1 MANCTQPGCTGQIL
15 DGYCDVCGMAAT
27 ASPATAGAASATPG
41 AGATAATAIS
51 QPVPSGV
58 ATGPISTPTAGAPMS
73 MRTMSGRV
81 TSSRLGTVPLG
92 TQRSVSGSRRTQR
105 LGARRTGSTSLGAGL
120 VSVPPVPTLDPS
132 AALMDP
138 PVVAER
144 KRYCANCQSAVGRSR
159 GDQPGRTKGFCP
171 KCRTPFDFDPRLEPG
186 TLVGG
191 QYEVAGCL
199 AHGGMGWIYLARD
212 RNVNGRW
219 VVLKG
224 LLNAGDPD
232 ASRAA
237 VAEKQYLAEVEHPLI
252 VEIYNFVTAP
262 DGASY
267 IVMEYV
273 GGTSLNDLIRQ
284 RTAAQGG
291 RYSPLPV
298 DQAIAYMVEVLPA
311 FSYLHTTGLLYCDF
325 KPANVIQVGESVK
338 LIDLG
343 GVRRIGDDE
352 TPIYGTVGFQAPEV
366 PRDGTT
372 IASDIY
378 TVGRTLAVLVFEF
391 RGSTGEYVDRLP
403 TPEQVPLFAEQDSL
417 YRLLLRATAAS
428 AEDRFQSADEL
439 REQLL
444 GVLREVT
451 SRDDGDFRSVPSTY
465 FETPAVSGDEL
476 GWAELPGLR
485 ADATDPMAAWLSGI
499 TSDDPVRSLALLEG
513 ATEETAAVRLARAR
527 AALEAGDVA
536 RARAEC
542 DALLEVDP
550 WDWRAVWTT
559 GLAALAA
566 GDVPGAVS
574 AFNSV
579 YGQVPGEL
587 APKLA
592 LARACELAD
601 ERDVAGRLYSVC
613 SRTDGAYL
621 PPAQFGLARLALADG
636 RLDDAL
642 AALGRIPPVSRAYGE
657 SRRQRAAL
665 LVGDGSTTPAALAE
679 ASIEVDRAG
688 LPPRER
694 TTLQIDIL
702 EAALVATAGGDDP
715 STRVVGV
722 PMTEPD
728 VRRALEQAYRAA
740 AHLSDDQQQ
749 RIDLV
754 DRANTVRP
762 RTLT

>member
-1 MANCTQPGCTGQIL
+1 MVSCTQPGCTGQIL

-27 ASPATAGAASATPG
+27 AAPVTPSTALPEAATG
-41 AGATAATAIS
+41 AGTD
-51 QPVPSGV
+51 PL
-58 ATGPISTPTAGAPMS
+58 S
-73 MRTMSGRV
+73 MRTPSGRV

-92 TQRSVSGSRRTQR
+92 SQRTTSGSRRTQR
-105 LGARRTGSTSLGAGL
+105 LGARRTGSTSLGAGM
-120 VSVPPVPTLDPS
+120 VSVPPVPTLDPA

-138 PVVAER
+138 AVVAER
-144 KRYCANCQSAVGRSR
+144 KRYCATCQSPVGRAR

-171 KCRTPFDFDPRLEPG
+171 KCRTPFDFDPRLQPG
-186 TLVGG
+186 MLVGG

-284 RTAAQGG
+284 RNEQRGG
-291 RYSPLPV
+291 AYAPLPV

-311 FSYLHTTGLLYCDF
+311 FSYLHTSGLLYCDF
-325 KPANVIQVGESVK
+325 KPANVIQVAESVK

-366 PRDGTT
+366 PRDGCT

-378 TVGRTLAVLVFEF
+378 TVGRTLAVLIFEF

-417 YRLLLRATAAS
+417 YRLLVRSTAPAP
-428 AEDRFQSADEL
+428 EDRFQSADEL

-465 FETPAVSGDEL
+465 FDTPAISSDEL
-476 GWAELPGLR
+476 GWNELPGLR
-485 ADATDPMAAWLSGI
+485 TDATDPMASWLSGV
-499 TSDDPVRSLALLEG
+499 TSDDPARLLALLDG
-513 ATEETAAVRLARAR
+513 APEQTAAVRLARAR
-527 AALEAGDVA
+527 GALEVGDVA
-536 RARAEC
+536 RAKAEC
-542 DALLEVDP
+542 DALLEADP
-550 WDWRAVWTT
+550 WDWRAVWMN
-559 GLAALAA
+559 GLSALAQ

-574 AFNSV
+574 AFNAV

-601 ERDVAGRLYSVC
+601 EREVAGRLYAVC
-613 SRTDGAYL
+613 SRTDGSYL
-621 PPAQFGLARLALADG
+621 APAQFGLARLALADG
-636 RLDDAL
+636 RPGDAL
-642 AALGRIPPVSRAYGE
+642 AALARIPPVSRAYGE
-657 SRRQRAAL
+657 SRRQRASV
-665 LVGDGSTTPAALAE
+665 LVDSGSATPDDLAA
-679 ASIEVDRAG
+679 ASVEVDRAG
-688 LPPRER
+688 LPPRDR
-694 TTLQIDIL
+694 AALQIDIL
-702 EAALVATAGGDDP
+702 EAALAMTANGGGNPATQ
-715 STRVVGV
+715 VVGV

-728 VRRALEQAYRAA
+728 VRVALEHVYRSAA
-740 AHLSDDQQQ
+740 RLSDDPQQ
-749 RIDLV
+749 RIELV
-754 DRANTVRP
+754 DRANAVRP

>member
-1 MANCTQPGCTGQIL
+1 MADCTQPGCNGQIL
-15 DGYCDVCGMAAT
+15 DGYCDVCGMAAS
-27 ASPATAGAASATPG
+27 AVPATASASAIAGQPGGNGPSAALSSAGAAAL
-41 AGATAATAIS
+41 
-51 QPVPSGV
+51 
-58 ATGPISTPTAGAPMS
+58 S
-73 MRTMSGRV
+73 MRTPSGRV

-92 TQRSVSGSRRTQR
+92 SQRTTSGSRRTQR
-105 LGARRTGSTSLGAGL
+105 LGVRRSGSTSLGAGL
-120 VSVPPVPTLDPS
+120 VSVPPVPTLDPA

-138 PVVAER
+138 AVVAER
-144 KRYCANCQSAVGRSR
+144 KRYCANCQSPVGRAK

-171 KCRTPFDFDPRLEPG
+171 KCRTPFDFDPRLKPG
-186 TLVGG
+186 MLVGG

-284 RTAAQGG
+284 RTSQQGT
-291 RYSPLPV
+291 YSPLPV

-311 FSYLHTTGLLYCDF
+311 FSYLHASGLLYCDF
-325 KPANVIQVGESVK
+325 KPANVIQVAESVK

-366 PRDGTT
+366 PRDGCT

-391 RGSTGEYVDRLP
+391 QGSTNEYVDRLP
-403 TPEQVPLFAEQDSL
+403 TPEQVPLFAEHDSL
-417 YRLLLRATAAS
+417 YRLLLRSTATNP
-428 AEDRFQSADEL
+428 EDRFQSADEL

-465 FETPAVSGDEL
+465 FDTPAISSDEL

-485 ADATDPMAAWLSGI
+485 ADVTDPMASWLSGI
-499 TSDDPVRSLALLEG
+499 TSDDPARLVSLLDG
-513 ATEETAAVRLARAR
+513 APEQTAAVRLARAR
-527 AALEAGDVA
+527 AALAVGDVT
-536 RARAEC
+536 RAKAEC
-542 DALLEVDP
+542 DALLELDP
-550 WDWRAVWTT
+550 WDWRAVWTN
-559 GLAALAA
+559 GLAALAG

-601 ERDVAGRLYSVC
+601 EREVAGRLYAVC

-636 RLDDAL
+636 RRADAL

-657 SRRQRAAL
+657 SRRQRASL
-665 LVGDGSTTPAALAE
+665 LVGDGAATPDDLAA
-679 ASIEVDRAG
+679 ASVEVDRAG
-688 LPPRER
+688 LAPRER
-694 TTLQIDIL
+694 TALQIEIL
-702 EAALVATAGGDDP
+702 EAALTAASSGGGDP
-715 STRVVGV
+715 SARVADVSMTVPEVRVG
-722 PMTEPD
+722 
-728 VRRALEQAYRAA
+728 LERAYRSAA
-740 AHLSDDQQQ
+740 RLSDDPAE
-749 RIDLV
+749 RIAFV
-754 DRANTVRP
+754 DRANAVRP